1 MYSGLRCGEAIS
13 LRYSDFDYEKGTV
26 SITKST
32 AYIKER
38 DASGQATGT
47 RKKANSAPK
56 TEGSRATIALSQYA
70 IQIIKEMQENE
81 PDGYDG
87 YVVNNNGKA
96 ISSKALW
103 LRFSKLLR
111 GACIEICGTHSLRHT
126 CATQI
131 YQHSFGNVKLVA
143 QQLRHTDST
152 FTTKTYVHQDDAR
165 TREII
170 GDMKI

>member
-13 LRYSDFDYEKGTV
+13 LRYSDFNFEEHTV
-26 SITKST
+26 SITQNT
-32 AYIKER
+32 TYTKER
-38 DASGQATGT
+38 DASGQATGA
-47 RKKANSAPK
+47 RKRTIGNLK
-56 TEGSRATIALSQYA
+56 TEGSRAIIALSQYA
-70 IQIIKEMQENE
+70 IQIIQEMQAEE
-81 PDGYDG
+81 PEGYDG

-96 ISSKALW
+96 ISSKTLW

-111 GACIEICGTHSLRHT
+111 GAGIDICGTHSLRHT

-131 YQHSFGNVKLVA
+131 YQHSFGNAKLVA
-143 QQLRHTDST
+143 QQLRHRDSS

>member
-1 MYSGLRCGEAIS
+1 MANQYVENVVAMYRRWGWAPKFEHPGIYCIRLGGRIVYIG
-13 LRYSDFDYEKGTV
+13 
-26 SITKST
+26 KST
-32 AYIKER
+32 
-38 DASGQATGT
+38 
-47 RKKANSAPK
+47 N
-56 TEGSRATIALSQYA
+56 
-70 IQIIKEMQENE
+70 
-81 PDGYDG
+81 
-87 YVVNNNGKA
+87 KA

-103 LRFSKLLR
+103 QRFSKLLR
-111 GACIEICGTHSLRHT
+111 GAGIEICGTHSLRHT

-170 GDMKI
+170 GEMKI

>member
-1 MYSGLRCGEAIS
+1 MSCLRHPRFLCVQFVCPHQI
-13 LRYSDFDYEKGTV
+13 RCFDIGC
-26 SITKST
+26 
-32 AYIKER
+32 
-38 DASGQATGT
+38 
-47 RKKANSAPK
+47 
-56 TEGSRATIALSQYA
+56 
-70 IQIIKEMQENE
+70 
-81 PDGYDG
+81 

-103 LRFSKLLR
+103 QRFSKLLR
-111 GACIEICGTHSLRHT
+111 GAGIEICGTHSLRHT

-170 GDMKI
+170 GEMKI